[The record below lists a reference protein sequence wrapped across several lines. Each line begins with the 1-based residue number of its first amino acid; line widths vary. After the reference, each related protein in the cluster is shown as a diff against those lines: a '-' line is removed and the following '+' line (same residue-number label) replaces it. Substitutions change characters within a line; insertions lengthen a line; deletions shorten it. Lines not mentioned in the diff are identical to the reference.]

1 MNAGNGRNMPGHN
14 ATYGPGETMSEATQ
28 NVALVT
34 GSARGIGLATAK
46 RFLADGWRVALL
58 DIDNETLNRT
68 YNALPRSDAVIAIHC
83 DVADADGVA
92 RALATVAENFG
103 RLDALVNNA
112 GIAIF
117 KPILDVTY
125 DDWSRVL
132 AVNLTGP
139 FLCAQAAAPLM
150 RNSGGGAIVNITSI
164 SGLRASTLRTAYGT
178 SKAGLAHLTQQQAVE
193 LASLGIRVNAVA
205 PGPVDTAMA
214 KAVHT
219 PEIRAAY
226 HDAIPLNRY
235 GLEQELA
242 EAIFFL
248 CSDRASYITGQ
259 TIAVD
264 GGFEATGI
272 GLPALREDGDRPP
285 SGGPG

>member
-1 MNAGNGRNMPGHN
+1 
-14 ATYGPGETMSEATQ
+14 MSKGTQ
-28 NVALVT
+28 RVALVT
-34 GSARGIGLATAK
+34 GAARGIGLATTK

-58 DIDNETLNRT
+58 DIDQDTLSRT
-68 YNALPRSDAVIAIHC
+68 HATLPPDKTIATCC
-83 DVADADGVA
+83 DVADASGVA
-92 RALATVAENFG
+92 VAVARVAREFG

-125 DDWSRVL
+125 EDWSRVL

-139 FLCAQAAAPLM
+139 FLCVQAAAPLM
-150 RNSGGGAIVNITSI
+150 RESGGGAIVNITSI

-178 SKAGLAHLTQQQAVE
+178 SKAGLAHLTQQQAIE

-235 GLEQELA
+235 GLEQEIA

-264 GGFEATGI
+264 GGFDATGI
-272 GLPALREDGDRPP
+272 GLPALRNAGQNT
-285 SGGPG
+285 